1 MPMEAA
7 LQADI
12 AYAVESRAFLNAD
25 ERQVRKFDADG
36 NANELSNIELH
47 KEFERAADQSFMPA
61 PTVSLPGIDL

>member
-1 MPMEAA
+1 MEAA

-12 AYAVESRAFLNAD
+12 AYAVESRVFLSAD

-36 NANELSNIELH
+36 HASELSNIELH

-61 PTVSLPGIDL
+61 PAAPLPGIDL